1 MNDYLNKIITQIEQE
16 IKLTKRNLNKKINL
30 NKNRDLIYL
39 LNLQSLLNIY
49 YKLYYENNN

>member
-39 LNLQSLLNIY
+39 LNLQSLLNLY

>member
-49 YKLYYENNN
+49 NKLYYENNN